1 MKNSNH
7 FFRLPISSLLAAAL
21 LVSASPCFARENS
34 SILYA
39 KAATM
44 AQGGDVEG
52 AIPLF
57 RHVVELSPSFVLG
70 HYGLGKAYLCVD
82 GRLDDAVK
90 ELKVATTCD
99 RKFAKAYFYLGI
111 AYMFRRNYDW
121 AIDSFR
127 DAYLADRSFVEA
139 LYNIAALY
147 DKMGHP
153 FKSKKFFHDYY
164 SAIKGDNEPF

>member
-1 MKNSNH
+1 MKSSNP
-7 FFRLPISSLLAAAL
+7 FSRSRISSLLFAAL
-21 LVSASPCFARENS
+21 LMHALPCFARENS
-34 SILYA
+34 SVLYA
-39 KAATM
+39 KAAAM

-57 RHVVELSPSFVLG
+57 RRVIELSPSFVLG

-90 ELKVATTCD
+90 ELKTAAVCD

-111 AYMFRRNYDW
+111 AYMFRHNYDW

-127 DAYLADRSFVEA
+127 DAYLADKTFVEA
-139 LYNIAALY
+139 LYNIAAMY
-147 DKMGHP
+147 DYMGHP
-153 FKSKKFFHDYY
+153 FKSRKFFQDYY
-164 SAIKGDNEPF
+164 SAVRGDNEPF